1 MLFTDE
7 LRNHVGELVQVVT
20 AVEIIAGV
28 LLSVTDGAVIVRTSP
43 SYNHRRCSCAYSYYC
58 LCSLGRV
65 RVIQV

>member
-43 SYNHRRCSCAYSYYC
+43 SYGPPEDVVVRIPIIAY
-58 LCSLGRV
+58 V
-65 RVIQV
+65 RLEG

>member
-43 SYNHRRCSCAYSYYC
+43 SWTTRRCSCAYSYYC

>member
-28 LLSVTDGAVIVRTSP
+28 LYL
-43 SYNHRRCSCAYSYYC
+43 
-58 LCSLGRV
+58 
-65 RVIQV
+65 

>member
-28 LLSVTDGAVIVRTSP
+28 LLSVTDGAVIVRTSLLIP
-43 SYNHRRCSCAYSYYC
+43 PEDVVVRIPIIAY
-58 LCSLGRV
+58 V
-65 RVIQV
+65 RLEG

>member
-43 SYNHRRCSCAYSYYC
+43 SYGPRKM
-58 LCSLGRV
+58 
-65 RVIQV
+65 

>member
-28 LLSVTDGAVIVRTSP
+28 FYL
-43 SYNHRRCSCAYSYYC
+43 
-58 LCSLGRV
+58 
-65 RVIQV
+65 

>member
-28 LLSVTDGAVIVRTSP
+28 LLSVTDGAVIVRTSYGP
-43 SYNHRRCSCAYSYYC
+43 PEDVVVRIPIIAY
-58 LCSLGRV
+58 V
-65 RVIQV
+65 RLEG

>member
-28 LLSVTDGAVIVRTSP
+28 LLSVTDGAVIVRASP
-43 SYNHRRCSCAYSYYC
+43 SYGPPEDVVVRIPIIAY
-58 LCSLGRV
+58 V
-65 RVIQV
+65 RLEG